1 MVTAMQVICLSCYMR
16 FIRGIASFFKKKR
29 TFAPKCQIHMNTEQ
43 VWGGTEQEEIYG
55 IANKHRRTAE
65 GEDYGMVTSLRRCPY
80 IRLLLVGN
88 D

>member
-1 MVTAMQVICLSCYMR
+1 
-16 FIRGIASFFKKKR
+16 
-29 TFAPKCQIHMNTEQ
+29 MNTEQ

-55 IANKHRRTAE
+55 ITNKHRRTAE

>member
-1 MVTAMQVICLSCYMR
+1 MR
-16 FIRGIASFFKKKR
+16 FLWKLHRFSKKNR

-55 IANKHRRTAE
+55 ITNKHRRTAE

-80 IRLLLVGN
+80 IRLLLMRRLIWSLL
-88 D
+88 DKQK